1 MGLSTTTLHLYG
13 MEQASLAVL
22 LPPGYLLRENNAPW
36 LDVLP
41 PSAGVDPRLEKL
53 AKQATKADESATA
66 LLFDYFDDD
75 MFRCRLYQAGKRTAK
90 CESNGSWAKLGKQL
104 DSLFGD
110 KAASGAFRHASHC
123 TDLEEALR
131 LLEETL
137 GTAVLDVAEEPPRTV
152 TRSGNTLQRIKAREA
167 ELRRRPNQCV
177 LSELSPEDWPT
188 DWRAQLELYRRIRP
202 FWRDNQAVDLLFGFG
217 KRRFSVP
224 HCPEYAV
231 HSYTDRARQE
241 RLFCLDLRNGPAA
254 EFPVSGS
261 RPNMPLWITPQREL
275 VCLFSEVIREEI
287 GPDEWSRSY
296 GNDFAACLR
305 PDGSF
310 RWRFA
315 LPDTGARFEHADTS
329 AAGIITL
336 YTPGE
341 SHGPNQ
347 QDAVI
352 YQIDGQTGAILR
364 TRRISR
370 IEDLQALVRVDACG
384 GFLYIA
390 KRSEIVLLN
399 DRLKET
405 ARWGGYCGDLYLRAE
420 DVVGDVLWSDYDL
433 SLYDLRTGERQEVA
447 LEVPAYVLAL
457 LPDGR
462 LLGVNEKQNRLTVFD
477 PAGRVI
483 SRHTALRP
491 GMFLRVRIDAGRICV
506 LELRAPETGALI
518 SEELFEAASLHVWRL
533 DPV

>member
-13 MEQASLAVL
+13 MERASLAAM

-41 PSAGVDPRLEKL
+41 PSVGVDPRLEKL
-53 AKQATKADESATA
+53 AKQSTKAVEAATA
-66 LLFDYFDDD
+66 LLFDYFDDEI
-75 MFRCRLYQAGKRTAK
+75 FRCRLYQAGKRTAK
-90 CESNGSWAKLGKQL
+90 CESDGSWAKLGKQL

-110 KAASGAFRHASHC
+110 KAASTAFRHVSHC
-123 TDLEEALR
+123 TDLEEELR

-137 GTAVLDVAEEPPRTV
+137 GTALLDVAEEPPRTV
-152 TRSGNTLQRIKAREA
+152 TRSDNTLQRIKAREA
-167 ELRRRPNQCV
+167 ELRRRPNQCI

-202 FWRDNQAVDLLFGFG
+202 FWRDKEASNLLYGFG

-231 HSYTDRARQE
+231 HSYIDRARQE
-241 RLFCLDLRNGPAA
+241 HLVRLGLRNEPAW
-254 EFPVSGS
+254 EFAVSGS
-261 RPNMPLWITPQREL
+261 RPVKPLWITPQGEL
-275 VCLFSEVIREEI
+275 VCLFSEVIREEV
-287 GPDEWSRSY
+287 GPNEWFRSY
-296 GNDFAACLR
+296 GKDFAACLR

-315 LPDTGARFEHADTS
+315 LSDTGARIKHADTS
-329 AAGIITL
+329 ADGIITL

-341 SHGPNQ
+341 NHGPNQ

-352 YQIDGQTGAILR
+352 YQIDGQTGALLR
-364 TRRISR
+364 TRQISW
-370 IEDLQALVRVDACG
+370 IEELEALVRVDACG

-399 DRLKET
+399 DRMEET
-405 ARWGGYCGDLYLRAE
+405 ARWGGYCGNRYLEAE
-420 DVVGDVLWSDYDL
+420 DVVGDVLWSGYDL
-433 SLYDLRTGERQEVA
+433 SRYDLRTGERREVA
-447 LEVPAYVLAL
+447 LEIPAYVLAL

-477 PAGRVI
+477 STGRVI

-491 GMFLRVRIDAGRICV
+491 GMFLRTRIDTGRICV
-506 LELRAPETGALI
+506 LELRAPETGGLI

-533 DPV
+533 DPA